1 MISILLTAMLLVLAT
16 LTLPA
21 PSKLLIWRPSVLVA
35 LFSLL
40 SLITGESLYGLSQ
53 LSELTLFL
61 FVGAGF
67 CFYLGDLSSL
77 ALNGRR
83 AADRRGEGSAVLLVI
98 DSRMKMALLAS
109 GFIGFLITVY
119 LLVTRGLLSGDAIGY
134 ALRYAHMYGEESD
147 YGAFHFLV
155 AAQALGYFFILS
167 NNRLRRR
174 VGWILV
180 LACLLG
186 SIVKMERT
194 SVLMLLSSVA
204 FLVHYRT
211 RNTKLLLYPILL
223 SVFLFFLIAQ
233 LTFKADTVVGNFF
246 LVYLGYGI
254 KAFDEYIV
262 KLPGVDGGSNVFLL
276 IYKLLGRGRGAESI
290 NIEAGEF
297 NVFSYIQ
304 APYMDFGVMGVVLIT
319 YLFGLI
325 WGMVFNCIRFSAF
338 AVLMYASMIYP
349 AIVVFYA
356 WQFSL
361 TTYIY
366 LFIVYLAI
374 FGFNSRVPVALRSR
388 AAV

>member
-1 MISILLTAMLLVLAT
+1 MISILLTAMLLVLAA

-35 LFSLL
+35 LFTLL
-40 SLITGESLYGLSQ
+40 SLIAGESLYGLSR
-53 LSELTLFL
+53 LSDLTLFL

-77 ALNGRR
+77 VLNGRH
-83 AADRRGEGSAVLLVI
+83 ASDRRSEGSAVFLVI
-98 DSRMKMALLAS
+98 DSRMKLALLTS
-109 GFIGFLITVY
+109 GCIGFLITVY

-134 ALRYAHMYGEESD
+134 ALRYAHMYGEQSD

-155 AAQALGYFFILS
+155 AAQALGYFLILS
-167 NNRLRRR
+167 NNRNRRR
-174 VGWILV
+174 LGLVLV

-194 SVLMLLSSVA
+194 SILMLLSSVA

-211 RNTKLLLYPILL
+211 RQTKYLLYPILICA
-223 SVFLFFLIAQ
+223 FLFFLVAQ
-233 LTFKADTVVGNFF
+233 LTFKMDTVVGNFF
-246 LVYLGYGI
+246 LAYLGYGI

-262 KLPGVDGGSNVFLL
+262 RLPGVDGGSNVFLL
-276 IYKLLGRGRGAESI
+276 IHKLLGGGRGGESI
-290 NIEAGEF
+290 NIESGEF

-304 APYMDFGVMGVVLIT
+304 APYMDFGVMGVILIT
-319 YLFGLI
+319 YIFGLI
-325 WGMVFNCIRFSAF
+325 WGMVYNCIRFSAF

-366 LFIVYLAI
+366 LFIVYLVI
-374 FGFNSRVPVALRSR
+374 FGFNSQVPAALRLR